1 MKEENQSRLEININ
15 SQKTSLYFPPDSF
28 LCFLVQE
35 EAVKWVLGDRY
46 FFCKTHLSN
55 IDCNAVIAQLKMMY
69 VDLWWFFLVHKV
81 GCQHPST
88 NCLSGS
94 TVRGKQRERQLSFI
108 HLVLNR
114 ITRRRHMLRQR
125 FHKAVL
131 HPHVKEQ
138 CKAMHHLC
146 LIYRY

>member
-69 VDLWWFFLVHKV
+69 VDLWWFFFSAQSWLPAPKY
-81 GCQHPST
+81 
-88 NCLSGS
+88 
-94 TVRGKQRERQLSFI
+94 ELSFWKYSE
-108 HLVLNR
+108 R
-114 ITRRRHMLRQR
+114 ETEG
-125 FHKAVL
+125 KAIEFYPL
-131 HPHVKEQ
+131 GIE
-138 CKAMHHLC
+138 
-146 LIYRY
+146 